1 MKDGLSIN
9 ADNKTSLATSM
20 DSLAQAYAVER
31 EKAARRKLVRQLASP
46 LCMVFH
52 INPNEQALV
61 ITLSNG
67 SANNNLGALKC
78 WIELKL
84 DDENTAEEAAFLE
97 NELARALNDITS
109 SM

>member
-9 ADNKTSLATSM
+9 ADNKTSPATSI

-31 EKAARRKLVRQLASP
+31 EKAARRKLVRQLASH

-61 ITLSNG
+61 ITLSDG
-67 SANNNLGALKC
+67 SVNNNLGALKY

-84 DDENTAEEAAFLE
+84 DDENTADEAAFLE
-97 NELARALNDITS
+97 NELARALNDINS